1 LRDSGGVI
9 EELPPEGIWKHVEGG
24 TTYFQSTGTIRLQKK
39 LSDHRLN
46 ITVGIGLEL
55 DIGGK
60 VKPYV
65 YSSFHHGK
73 QFSGDDTYD
82 DSDHLRSFPTQ
93 NVALRLFSKCLKQ
106 SLKLARK
113 QAHGPVASALRD
125 FDVPSAKP
133 ML

>member
-1 LRDSGGVI
+1 MLRESGDVI
-9 EELPPEGIWKHVEGG
+9 EELPGGIWRFVKGG
-24 TTYFQSTGTIRLQKK
+24 TTYFQSVGTVRLQKNV
-39 LSDHRLN
+39 SDHRLN
-46 ITVGIGLEL
+46 VTVGIGLEL

-65 YSSFHHGK
+65 YSSFHHAK
-73 QFSGDDTYD
+73 QFKEEDTYD
-82 DSDHLRSFPTQ
+82 DFGYLRSFPAQ
-93 NVALRLFSKCLKQ
+93 DVALRLFSKCLKQ
-106 SLKLARK
+106 SLKLAQK